1 MKKKILFL
9 FVLLA
14 TSLAVLARVK
24 FNGLVYGFDYGIFQP
39 DGVDYSYKTLQ
50 ILGEDPI
57 KASQDVSNW
66 YNSNSFK
73 LQGVTPEGV
82 IQEQVNYPQSRLLFP
97 LLSAPFVKLL
107 GLQGMLVVPTIS
119 FFILQM
125 SIFFLGVRYNRLEIA
140 TTLAVIFSVS
150 PTILRWMINDCSD
163 ALFVAIISSIPFI
176 LNVRNQNIQRFLLSI
191 VILGATLTRFSLP
204 IFLALGT
211 VMLIKRKYLSALFL
225 ITLSTVSNIP
235 ALTQT
240 NYMLLPQSEDG
251 LWNKITQLPISAFKV
266 AFIEIAQLA
275 VLDRVLLLVIILS
288 IYLALAN
295 RRKDS
300 SMYFLAIFLGV
311 WALGAV
317 NGTLGVN
324 FRYQLPVMIF
334 SAWVLLD
341 NLPRP
346 FLISDIHVK
355 RKEAQN

>member
-24 FNGLVYGFDYGIFQP
+24 FNGLVYGFDYGIYQP
-39 DGVDYSYKTLQ
+39 DGIDYSYKTLL
-50 ILGEDPI
+50 ILGEDPVQ
-57 KASQDVSNW
+57 ASQDVSNW

-73 LQGVTPEGV
+73 LQGVTPEGI
-82 IQEQVNYPQSRLLFP
+82 IQEQVNYPQNRFLFP
-97 LLSAPFVKLL
+97 LLSAPFVKLF
-107 GLQGMLVVPTIS
+107 GLQGMLAIPIIS
-119 FFILQM
+119 FYALQL
-125 SIFFLGVRYNRLEIA
+125 SIFFLGVKYNRMEIA
-140 TTLAVIFSVS
+140 TILGFIFSVS
-150 PTILRWMINDCSD
+150 PTILRWMVNDCSD
-163 ALFVAIISSIPFI
+163 SLFIAIISSIPFI
-176 LNVRNQNIQRFLLSI
+176 LNARNQNIQRFLLSI
-191 VILGATLTRFSLP
+191 VILGSTLTRFSLP
-204 IFLALGT
+204 IFLAIGT

-225 ITLSTVSNIP
+225 IALSTVSNIP

-251 LWNKITQLPISAFKV
+251 FWNKIAQLPISAFKV

-275 VLDRVLLLVIILS
+275 VLDRVLLMVIILS
-288 IYLALAN
+288 IYFALAN
-295 RRKDS
+295 RRKES
-300 SMYFLAIFLGV
+300 SMYFLAVFLGV

-341 NLPRP
+341 NLPRS

>member
-176 LNVRNQNIQRFLLSI
+176 LNVRNQNIKRFLLSI

-275 VLDRVLLLVIILS
+275 VLDRVLLLVIIL
-288 IYLALAN
+288 
-295 RRKDS
+295 
-300 SMYFLAIFLGV
+300 
-311 WALGAV
+311 
-317 NGTLGVN
+317 
-324 FRYQLPVMIF
+324 
-334 SAWVLLD
+334 
-341 NLPRP
+341 
-346 FLISDIHVK
+346 ISDIHVK

>member
-1 MKKKILFL
+1 MEKKILFL

-50 ILGEDPI
+50 ILGEDPVQ
-57 KASQDVSNW
+57 ASQDVSNW

-73 LQGVTPEGV
+73 LQGVTPEGI
-82 IQEQVNYPQSRLLFP
+82 IQEQVNFPQSRLLFP

-107 GLQGMLVVPTIS
+107 GLQGMLVIPIIS
-119 FFILQM
+119 FFTLQM
-125 SIFFLGVRYNRLEIA
+125 SIFFLGVRYNRIEVA
-140 TTLAVIFSVS
+140 TTLAVIFSIS

-163 ALFVAIISSIPFI
+163 ALFVAIISLIPFI

-204 IFLALGT
+204 IFLAIGT

-235 ALTQT
+235 ALTQS

-251 LWNKITQLPISAFKV
+251 FWNKIAQLPISAFKV

-288 IYLALAN
+288 IYFALAN

-300 SMYFLAIFLGV
+300 SMYFLAVFLGV

-324 FRYQLPVMIF
+324 FRYELPVMIF